1 MIFRGIYKVIL
12 IVLIV
17 LSFSVGVF
25 SQTPNVIEHT
35 VGRGETLMSI
45 SRMYN
50 VDMKEILEAN
60 DRKDEKIYAGETL
73 YIPNKKG
80 KFHTIKAGETLYRLS
95 VNYNVSIESICALN
109 PGLSTDNFKTGM
121 VIMIPTNMSQS
132 QGDNSETVLV
142 NKPKIENYTN
152 KDINVA
158 LVLPFTK
165 PGKEHTRL
173 AEFYEGML
181 IGLYD
186 LKMKNISVN
195 FNVYDSYVTNIRKIL
210 SLKEMENMDLIIG
223 PFNPGDIQ
231 PMSDFSKEHKIP
243 LVVPFTSKNDEIF
256 NNPYLFQINTPQ
268 SYLYSEVYLKFLNK
282 FKNYNIVFINETGN
296 TDKLSFIDGLKY
308 ELRTNNVSYK
318 EVNIKNISSELPKNL
333 SHDKKNIFVPNSGEH
348 STLSVVLPVLQNYV
362 RNDDNAS
369 IHLFGYPEWQTY
381 TQDYLSAF
389 YEVDTYFYSSFY
401 ANNLSSESVE
411 YYNKFKKW
419 YKKEMANTYPKYGM
433 LGYDLISYFI
443 PYLWNFGCD
452 FYKNINTLNF
462 TPIQTG
468 LRFERVNNWGGFL
481 NKNVF
486 FIHFSRDFGLNKIDF
501 D

>member
-1 MIFRGIYKVIL
+1 MNFRSVYKIAIV
-12 IVLIV
+12 IVL
-17 LSFSVGVF
+17 LMSSVSLLAQV
-25 SQTPNVIEHT
+25 TNVIEHT

-45 SRMYN
+45 ARMYN
-50 VDMKEILEAN
+50 VDVKEILEAN
-60 DRKDEKIYAGETL
+60 ERKDEKIYAGETI

-109 PGLSTDNFKTGM
+109 PGLSTENFKTGM
-121 VIMIPTNMSQS
+121 VIMIPTDASSSQRI
-132 QGDNSETVLV
+132 DNNRTIET
-142 NKPKIENYTN
+142 KKENYFN
-152 KDINVA
+152 KNINVA
-158 LVLPFTK
+158 LILPFTK
-165 PGKEHTRL
+165 PGKEQTRL

-186 LKMKNISVN
+186 LKMKKVSVN
-195 FNVYDSYVTNIRKIL
+195 FNVYDSYVTSISKIL
-210 SLKEMENMDLIIG
+210 SLKEMEDMNLIIG
-223 PFNPGDIQ
+223 PFNPGDIK
-231 PMSDFSKEHKIP
+231 PISDFSKKHKIP

-268 SYLYSEVYLKFLNK
+268 SYLYSEVYLKFLDK
-282 FKNYNIVFINETGN
+282 FKNYNIVFVNENGN

-308 ELRTNNVSYK
+308 ELRTSDVVYK
-318 EVNIKNISSELPKNL
+318 EVYMKNIVQDLPKYM
-333 SHDKKNIFVPNSGEH
+333 SQDKKNIIVPNSGEH
-348 STLSVVLPVLQNYV
+348 STLSVLLPVLQNIV
-362 RNDDNAS
+362 RNGDNVGS

-419 YKKEMANTYPKYGM
+419 YKKDMANTYPKYGM
-433 LGYDLISYFI
+433 LGYDLISYFV
-443 PYLWNFGCD
+443 PYLWNFGDD

-462 TPIQTG
+462 VPVQTG